1 MKQRFSAEDG
11 RITVL
16 VIGLTLLVLAIIAV
30 SIVITSLHTQR
41 RQLYACADAIALG
54 TAQDIKGS
62 DFYLAGEFHLL
73 HADVQQVAKARLGTL
88 QTSACNV
95 GNQVVLT
102 SVQVDGNDLEVTVE
116 TVPTLPIV
124 SRYMSFLTEPMKI
137 RVASIVSVAKSRSV

>member
-16 VIGLTLLVLAIIAV
+16 VIGLTLLVLAIVTV
-30 SIVITSLHTQR
+30 SLVITSIHTQR
-41 RQLYACADAIALG
+41 RQLFACADAIALG

-62 DFYLAGEFHLL
+62 DFYLAGEFHVLST
-73 HADVQQVAKARLGTL
+73 DVQQVAIQRLDKL
-88 QTSACNV
+88 ETSACAV
-95 GNQVVLT
+95 GDQVVL
-102 SVQVDGNDLEVTVE
+102 SAVQVKGSDLEITVE